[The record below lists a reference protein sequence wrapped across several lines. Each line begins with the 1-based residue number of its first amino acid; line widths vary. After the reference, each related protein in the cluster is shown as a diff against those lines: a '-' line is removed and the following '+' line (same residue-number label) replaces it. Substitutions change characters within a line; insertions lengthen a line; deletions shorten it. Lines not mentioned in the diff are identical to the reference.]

1 MLSDTL
7 NSSVITLGIAKKA
20 SLMTF
25 EDRCSIADDLQH
37 SIALTA
43 VYAVCLMTFRAHYK
57 SVERSVIWKGA
68 REWNGLETGVRS
80 IATKSHFKAVQKKWL
95 LATLGQPI
103 Q

>member
-1 MLSDTL
+1 ML
-7 NSSVITLGIAKKA
+7 NSNLPHDIFNLLIYPRYIDHTIGR
-20 SLMTF
+20 TRQY
-25 EDRCSIADDLQH
+25 D
-37 SIALTA
+37 
-43 VYAVCLMTFRAHYK
+43 AVCLMTFRAHYK

-68 REWNGLETGVRS
+68 REWNGLETGVRN

>member
-1 MLSDTL
+1 MFYVE
-7 NSSVITLGIAKKA
+7 SSEGFVSMYGG
-20 SLMTF
+20 
-25 EDRCSIADDLQH
+25 CSH
-37 SIALTA
+37 FFA
-43 VYAVCLMTFRAHYK
+43 VAQLHIAHYK

-68 REWNGLETGVRS
+68 REWNGLETGVRN